1 MNVLKRNGE
10 KVEYDGSKIVLAIQ
24 KAMDAAKIDDSYYPI
39 ADIIEEEIRTKLESD
54 DEDRTVE
61 EISDEIQYAL
71 MDYHQLKK
79 ASTAFTVYRYIKS
92 EDRNIEDKRLFIED
106 YKNASNASTGSK
118 FDANANVEHK
128 NISTLSGE
136 LHKRENI
143 LLNRKLLTN
152 KIKELYG
159 EELATEYLRQLNSH
173 ELYKHDETSI
183 MPYCVAVNMYPFLTQ
198 GLDKLGG
205 HSNPP
210 KHLQSFSGSFINLV
224 FAVASQFAGA
234 VATPEY
240 LMYMDYFIRKEYGED
255 YYLNI
260 DKQVTFSK
268 RGRTIEKTIE
278 DSFQQVVYSLNQ
290 PAAARSYQSIFW
302 NISYFDKF
310 YFDSMFGDF
319 VFPDYTKPQWESL
332 NWLQKKFMNWFNDE
346 RTKKPLTFP
355 VETLALLSENE
366 DIKDS
371 EYADFASEM
380 YAKGH
385 SFFTYMSE
393 SADSLSSCCRL
404 RNEITENEF
413 SFSLGAGGVA
423 TGSKSVM
430 TININRLVQDTY
442 NENCKGKSLNRATE
456 LEIISEAVREQIL
469 KIHKYQNAYNEIM
482 IENFESG
489 LLPVYDAGF
498 ISLNKQFLTIGINGA
513 VEGAEFLGIEISPN
527 EEYNTYLN
535 AILKPIYEENKRA
548 KTDKVMFN
556 TEFVP
561 AENLGVKH
569 ANWDRLDG
577 YFVPRDVYNSYFYI
591 VEDQSANLL
600 DKFKLHGKENIQFLD
615 GGSALHANLD
625 EHLTKEQYRSL
636 LRVAAK
642 TGCNYFTFNIPNT
655 LCNECGN
662 ISKNKLKKCEKCGSE
677 NLDYL
682 TRIIGYL
689 KRVSSFSLKRQEEE
703 GRRYYGK

>member
-1 MNVLKRNGE
+1 MNILKRNG
-10 KVEYDGSKIVLAIQ
+10 KQVEYDGSKIVMAIQ
-24 KAMDAAKIDDSYYPI
+24 KAMQSADVDESYYPI
-39 ADIIEEEIRTKLESD
+39 AEIIEEEICSKLEAD
-54 DEDRTVE
+54 DYEWTVE
-61 EISDEIQYAL
+61 DISDEIQNSL
-71 MDYHQLKK
+71 MDYHQLKRV
-79 ASTAFTVYRYIKS
+79 ATNFTIYRYKKA

-106 YKNASNASTGSK
+106 YKMASNASTGSK

-159 EELATEYLRQLNSH
+159 DDLAEEYIRQLNSH
-173 ELYKHDETSI
+173 EIYKHDETSI
-183 MPYCVAVNMYPFLTQ
+183 MPYCVAINMYPFLTQ
-198 GLDKLGG
+198 GLEKLGG

-210 KHLQSFSGSFINLV
+210 KHLQAFNGSFINLI

-234 VATPEY
+234 VASPEY
-240 LMYMDYFIRKEYGED
+240 LMYMDYFIRKEFGDD
-255 YYLNI
+255 YYLNV

-302 NISYFDKF
+302 NISYFDKY

-319 VFPDYTKPQWESL
+319 VFPDYTKPQWDSL
-332 NWLQKKFMNWFNDE
+332 NWLQKKFMNWFNEE

-355 VETLALLSENE
+355 VETMALLIE
-366 DIKDS
+366 DGDTKDK
-371 EYADFASEM
+371 EYGDLTAEM

-413 SFSLGAGGVA
+413 SFSLGAGGVS

-430 TININRLVQDTY
+430 TMNVNRLVQDAIK
-442 NENCKGKSLNRATE
+442 NKED
-456 LEIISEAVREQIL
+456 ISEKIREQVL
-469 KIHKYQNAYNEIM
+469 KLHKYQIAYNEIM
-482 IENFESG
+482 KENFDAG

-498 ISLNKQFLTIGINGA
+498 ISLDKQFLTIGINGA
-513 VEGAEFLGIEISPN
+513 VEGAEFLGIDIKPSK
-527 EEYNTYLN
+527 EYQEYLDS
-535 AILKPIYEENKRA
+535 ILKPIYEENKKA
-548 KTDKVMFN
+548 KTKDVMFN

-569 ANWDRLDG
+569 ANWDREDG

-591 VEDQSANLL
+591 VEDNKTNLL
-600 DKFKLHGKENIQFLD
+600 DKFKLHGKDSIQYLD

-625 EHLTKEQYRSL
+625 EHLSKEQYRQL
-636 LRVAAK
+636 LRVAAN

-662 ISKNKLKKCEKCGSE
+662 ISKNKLEKCEICGSE

-682 TRIIGYL
+682 TRVIGYL

-703 GRRYYGK
+703 SRRYYGK